1 MLTAVLLGF
10 VLGLRHALDPDHVVA
25 VSTIVSRHRSVMTAS
40 WIGASW
46 GVGHGATILAIGV
59 LVIALRVALPAG
71 FAQSMEIGVGV
82 LLVLLGI
89 ANLLAARPRE
99 AARLPGRGASLRGS
113 VVRSGALGL
122 AHGLAGSAPVA
133 LLAMAAMP
141 SPAAALAY
149 LLVFALGTI
158 AGMVAFSL
166 VLAAPVAR
174 LSDSAPFSR
183 WITAGTGVVSLLFGA
198 WLIWEI
204 GFAAAQHGPV

>member
-10 VLGLRHALDPDHVVA
+10 VLGLRHALDPDHVIA
-25 VSTIVSRHRSVMTAS
+25 VSTIVSRHRSLWTAS

-59 LVIALRVALPAG
+59 LVIALHVAIPAG
-71 FAQSMEIGVGV
+71 FAQSFEIGVGV

-89 ANLLAARPRE
+89 ANLVAARP
-99 AARLPGRGASLRGS
+99 ARRGRFPAHGVPLRHS
-113 VVRSGALGL
+113 VARSGALGL

-141 SPAAALAY
+141 TAAAALAY

-166 VLAAPVAR
+166 VLAVPVAR
-174 LSDSAPFSR
+174 LPDSAPLTR
-183 WITAGTGVVSLLFGA
+183 WITAGTGVVSLVFGV

-204 GFAAAQHGPV
+204 GFAAAQRVAV